1 MEPALSACA
10 LTRRYGDVIAVDDL
24 SCEAG
29 AIVAVVAY
37 AFLIDA
43 TLFAALP
50 SISRFLPGKAGYAL
64 AGSSVDHLLMPAVG
78 GAVLVALTSAFVV
91 AASLRNDRTDI

>member
-78 GAVLVALTSAFVV
+78 AVLVALTAAVVV